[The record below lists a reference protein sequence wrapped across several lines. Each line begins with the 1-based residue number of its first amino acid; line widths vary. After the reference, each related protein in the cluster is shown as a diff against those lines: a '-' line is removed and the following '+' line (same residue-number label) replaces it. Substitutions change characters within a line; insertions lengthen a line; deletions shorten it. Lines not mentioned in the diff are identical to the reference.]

1 MGDVPSSSRI
11 SHAVRES
18 SLAVD
23 MPYSSDLFSVS
34 VGSGTIVL
42 NTLRIVPFL
51 HSDPAA
57 DLILE
62 NIVCEIGK
70 RGDEHVA

>member
-1 MGDVPSSSRI
+1 MGDVPSSTRI

-23 MPYSSDLFSVS
+23 MAYSSDLFSVA
-34 VGSGTIVL
+34 VGSGTVVL
-42 NTLRIVPFL
+42 NTLSIAQNL
-51 HSDPAA
+51 HRDPAA

-62 NIVCEIGK
+62 NILCEICK
-70 RGDEHVA
+70 RGNDHAA